1 MQHRK
6 ITFIGAGN
14 MAKAIIAGLVN
25 GGYPADLITATSP
38 SMKQDSPLQAQ
49 YGIHCSNDN
58 VESARQADVVVLSV
72 KPQMMAEVCTPL
84 HQQVD
89 LRGKLILSIAAGV
102 SVARFTQLLG
112 PVNLIRI
119 MPNTPSLIGLGMSG
133 LYAPPQISPQDREF
147 TAQLM
152 QSVGE
157 ICWVNEE
164 SGINSVIAA
173 AGSAP
178 AYFFLFMEAMQ
189 NESERLGFEPE
200 TARLLVQQAALGA
213 AKMVVNNPQLDI
225 ATLRQQVTSK
235 GGTTAE
241 ALRVFNEHGLSETV
255 ASAMQAA
262 IRRADEME
270 KSL

>member
-1 MQHRK
+1 MQYRK

-25 GGYPADLITATSP
+25 NGYPAQLITACSP
-38 SMKQDSPLQAQ
+38 SMTNDSELHCQ
-49 YGIHCSNDN
+49 YGVNCSNDN
-58 VESARQADVVVLSV
+58 VESVRQSDVIILAV
-72 KPQMMAEVCTPL
+72 KPQMMVDVCTPI

-89 LRGKLILSIAAGV
+89 LSGKLILSIAAGI
-102 SVARFTQLLG
+102 SVERFYQMLG
-112 PVNLIRI
+112 KIDIIRI

-133 LYAPPQISPQDREF
+133 LYAPATVSTEDKTF
-147 TAQLM
+147 TTRLM
-152 QSVGE
+152 ESVGK

-164 SGINSVIAA
+164 SGINNVIAA

-189 NESERLGFEPE
+189 QEAERLGFSTE

-213 AKMVVNNPQLDI
+213 AHMVEANPEIGID
-225 ATLRQQVTSK
+225 TLRQQVTSK

-241 ALRVFNEHGLSETV
+241 ALRIFNQNGLSETV
-255 ASAMQAA
+255 ALAMQAA
-262 IRRADEME
+262 IKRANQME

>member
-6 ITFIGAGN
+6 IAFIGAGN
-14 MAKAIIAGLVN
+14 MAKAIIAGLVSS
-25 GGYPADLITATSP
+25 GYPAQLITATSP
-38 SMKQDSPLQAQ
+38 SMKHDGPLNSE
-49 YGIHCSNDN
+49 YGVHCSNDN
-58 VESARQADVVVLSV
+58 IESVRQAEVVVLAV
-72 KPQMMAEVCTPL
+72 KPQMMAEVCAPI

-89 LRGKLILSIAAGV
+89 LTGKLILSIAAGI
-102 SVARFTQLLG
+102 SVERFYQLLG
-112 PVNLIRI
+112 KVNLIRI

-133 LYAPPQISPQDREF
+133 LYATPQVSKQDRQF
-147 TAQLM
+147 TGELM
-152 QSVGE
+152 QAVGE
-157 ICWVNEE
+157 ICWVEQE
-164 SGINSVIAA
+164 SGINDIIAV

-189 NESERLGFEPE
+189 KEAERLGFE
-200 TARLLVQQAALGA
+200 TAKARLLVQQTALGA
-213 AKMVVNNPQLDI
+213 TQMVAANPQLDL

-241 ALRVFNEHGLSETV
+241 ALRIFNEKDLPQTV

-262 IRRADEME
+262 IKRAAEME

>member
-6 ITFIGAGN
+6 IAFIGAGN

-25 GGYPADLITATSP
+25 GGYPAGLITACSP
-38 SMKQDSPLQAQ
+38 SISKESELHRQ
-49 YGIHCSNDN
+49 YAVNCSNDN
-58 VESARQADVVVLSV
+58 VESARQADVVVFAV
-72 KPQMMAEVCTPL
+72 KPQMMAEVCTPIS
-84 HQQVD
+84 QQVA
-89 LRGKLILSIAAGV
+89 LGGKLILSIAAGINV
-102 SVARFTQLLG
+102 ERFYQMLG
-112 PVNLIRI
+112 KVDIIRI

-133 LYAPPQISPQDREF
+133 LYAPANVTPEDKTF
-147 TAQLM
+147 TATLM
-152 QSVGE
+152 ESVGK
-157 ICWVNEE
+157 ICWVNDE

-178 AYFFLFMEAMQ
+178 AYFFLFMEAIQ
-189 NESERLGFEPE
+189 QEAERLGFSPE

-213 AKMVVNNPQLDI
+213 AHMVEANPQIEID
-225 ATLRQQVTSK
+225 TLRQQVTSK

-241 ALRVFNEHGLSETV
+241 ALRVFNENGLSETV

-262 IRRADEME
+262 IKRAIEME